1 MKVSS
6 QRRLA
11 AQILKVGENRVWI
24 DPNRLDDVAMA
35 IRRDDIRRLIHEG
48 AIRQL
53 PIKGVSRARAK
64 ELVEK
69 RKRGLRS
76 GHGSRKGKSTAK
88 VSGKEQW
95 MIKIRAIRRHL
106 KKLRARRIISPSDY
120 RRLYR
125 LAKGGVFPSIRRVD
139 NYIQEHKMKRRK

>member
-1 MKVSS
+1 MKVRS

-53 PIKGVSRARAK
+53 PIKGISRARAK
-64 ELVEK
+64 ELSKK

-76 GHGSRKGKSTAK
+76 GPGSRKGKSTAK
-88 VSGKEQW
+88 VSGKERW

-106 KKLRARRIISPSDY
+106 KKLRARRIIRPSDY

-139 NYIQEHKMKRRK
+139 NYIQEHKMKRR

>member
-24 DPNRLDDVAMA
+24 DPNRLDDISMA

-53 PIKGVSRARAK
+53 PIKGISRARAK
-64 ELVEK
+64 ELSEK

-76 GHGSRKGKSTAK
+76 GPGSRKGKRTAK
-88 VSGKEQW
+88 VSGKGRW

-106 KKLRARRIISPSDY
+106 KKLRARRIIRPRDY

-125 LAKGGVFPSIRRVD
+125 LAKGGVFPSKRRVD
-139 NYIQEHKMKRRK
+139 NYIQEHKMKRR

>member
-53 PIKGVSRARAK
+53 PIKGISRARAK
-64 ELVEK
+64 VLSEK

-76 GHGSRKGKSTAK
+76 GHGSRKGKKTAK
-88 VSGKEQW
+88 VSGKERW

-106 KKLRARRIISPSDY
+106 KKLRARRIIRPSDY

-139 NYIQEHKMKRRK
+139 NYIQEHKMKRR

>member
-53 PIKGVSRARAK
+53 PIKGISRARAK
-64 ELVEK
+64 VLSEE

-76 GHGSRKGKSTAK
+76 GHGSRKGKKTAK
-88 VSGKEQW
+88 VSGKERW

-106 KKLRARRIISPSDY
+106 KKLRARRIIRPSDY

-139 NYIQEHKMKRRK
+139 NYIQEHKMKRR

>member
-64 ELVEK
+64 ELFEK

-88 VSGKEQW
+88 VSSKERW

-106 KKLRARRIISPSDY
+106 KKLRARRIIRPSDY

-139 NYIQEHKMKRRK
+139 NYIQEHKMKRR